1 MLEYIYKK
9 NGFIEK
15 SRLYQF
21 EDVNVLSNRF
31 FMLSAGGK
39 QTWAKTITCYGRL
52 KKESIYLQL

>member
-39 QTWAKTITCYGRL
+39 QT
-52 KKESIYLQL
+52 